1 MKTVSC
7 MNIDEAVL
15 YSFGAERKQYKKG
28 ELIYRENDYALY
40 YFQITEGR
48 VKLNNYN
55 DEGKEFIHNILGKNQ
70 SFGDSLVFLNEQYPM
85 NAVALTPVEVIRLPK
100 NSFMELLKT
109 HPEICLEMNKC
120 LAQKLYYKSLMIHN
134 LASQSPVTRIKG
146 LLDYLKSYHAEDTP
160 YSYLVEITRQQLAN
174 LTGLRVETVI
184 RFLKKME
191 NEGILKIENKKI
203 LY

>member
-7 MNIDEAVL
+7 MNINEAIL
-15 YSFGAERKQYKKG
+15 YSAGAEKKQYKKG
-28 ELIYRENDYALY
+28 DIIFRENDYALY
-40 YFQITEGR
+40 YFQIAEGK

-55 DEGKEFIHNILGKNQ
+55 DEGKEFIHNILGKYQ
-70 SFGDSLVFLNEQYPM
+70 SFGDSLIFLNEQYPM
-85 NAVALTPVEVIRLPK
+85 NAIALTPVEIIRLSK
-100 NSFMELLKT
+100 NNFMELLKER
-109 HPEICLEMNKC
+109 PEISLEMNKC

-134 LASQSPVTRIKG
+134 LASQNPVSRIKG
-146 LLDYLKSYHAEDTP
+146 LLDYLKSYHKEDAP

-191 NEGILKIENKKI
+191 KEGILKIENKKI